1 MSSENAVSTARGKRR
16 RSARAW
22 GAALLTLVVTSGSF
36 LVAATPAVAAVPAP
50 TSTTSVITVKVGGD
64 RVGQGVTDA
73 GATIAT
79 PLAGVQLGLYSSLT
93 AANPINTTWARC
105 TSDADGDCSFIVPN
119 TQVGG
124 VNRDQR
130 YYVREVS
137 VPAGWYSNPRLRTGG
152 ATFPPSPATV
162 YGFQTGV
169 QLRANT
175 TYRSSADFMFI
186 SQSTS
191 TVTQV
196 ASGGVWTPSRNNP
209 ALPQECGLDVAL
221 ILDLSSSMTLTPG
234 EPFATASAITDAFAG
249 TPTRMAVFTYGDLSP
264 AQNGGNRPA
273 LLPVSTTAGAT
284 AFKNQ
289 WVGQWGVFGGTNW
302 DAGLYQAA
310 AASPHYDLAIHVTDG
325 QPSLFGAPL
334 PTPNTSSW
342 NRIKETEYAILSA
355 NRLKSEGT
363 RILGVGV
370 GPSYIDNG
378 YLNLRATSGPVG
390 FNGSNAATA
399 DYIEATDF
407 APAIAAVRQ
416 IAQANC
422 VGSISV
428 VKQIVPSTNT
438 GEDVTSSTLAPAGW
452 QFDATTTAAGIGG
465 LPATKTTINDG
476 TGAVNF
482 PLTFNGT
489 TSGPVTVA
497 ETQQAGYEIVTQ
509 GGKNAVC
516 VNTVTGAPVS
526 VTNAG
531 TVDDPGFTLTASA
544 PAAISCTVYNREI
557 PELPADLTVEKVWE
571 VDGQTFDE
579 GDQPAGLDAQLQL
592 TGPDAAGATDQDWGA
607 TRTGYVRDDVATVT
621 EEATVSG
628 DYEHCTVEGEV
639 TDING
644 APQSTALD
652 ADGVDVTLTE
662 EHNTV
667 EITNTVTCEQ
677 TLSLVKEVGYGD
689 EPTSSW
695 TLSASGP
702 GSALPGPS
710 GTYTATTPVSAPV
723 SGGATYGLEESGG
736 PLTYVG
742 AGWECALDE
751 DGTAVTVTD
760 GFMTMPRGQDVT
772 CTIVNSTASLTI
784 LKHVID
790 PQPGFEAD
798 AWELTATPDTLSDGP
813 LPTATLVGAE
823 TDVAGANT
831 VEVRPGHGYTLS
843 EESTSETL
851 AYRQVALQR
860 LEGST
865 WVDVDSADIVAPGPG
880 DTAVYRFV
888 NERIPSVALPLTG
901 GASADAFLI
910 GGSATIALAV
920 FAGLWLMVRRRR
932 VA

>member
-1 MSSENAVSTARGKRR
+1 
-16 RSARAW
+16 
-22 GAALLTLVVTSGSF
+22 
-36 LVAATPAVAAVPAP
+36 
-50 TSTTSVITVKVGGD
+50 
-64 RVGQGVTDA
+64 
-73 GATIAT
+73 
-79 PLAGVQLGLYSSLT
+79 
-93 AANPINTTWARC
+93 
-105 TSDADGDCSFIVPN
+105 
-119 TQVGG
+119 
-124 VNRDQR
+124 
-130 YYVREVS
+130 
-137 VPAGWYSNPRLRTGG
+137 
-152 ATFPPSPATV
+152 
-162 YGFQTGV
+162 
-169 QLRANT
+169 
-175 TYRSSADFMFI
+175 
-186 SQSTS
+186 
-191 TVTQV
+191 
-196 ASGGVWTPSRNNP
+196 
-209 ALPQECGLDVAL
+209 
-221 ILDLSSSMTLTPG
+221 MTLTPG
-234 EPFATASAITDAFAG
+234 EPFATANAIVDAFVG
-249 TPTRMAVFTYGDLSP
+249 TPTRMAVFSYGQGSP
-264 AQNGGNRPA
+264 ATNGANHPN
-273 LLPVSTTAGAT
+273 LLPVSTVAGAT

-289 WVGQWGVFGGTNW
+289 WSNWGVFGGTNW
-302 DAGLYQAA
+302 DAGLYQTAA
-310 AASPHYDLAIHVTDG
+310 AAPHYDLAIHITDG
-325 QPSLFGAPL
+325 QPSLYGSPL
-334 PTPNTSSW
+334 PTPNNSSW
-342 NRIKETEYAILSA
+342 NRIKDTEYAILSA
-355 NRLKSEGT
+355 NLLKSEGT
-363 RILGVGV
+363 RILGVGA
-370 GPSYIDNG
+370 GASFANSG
-378 YLNLRATSGPVG
+378 SLNLRATSGPVG
-390 FNGSNAATA
+390 FNGSNAASA
-399 DYIEATDF
+399 DYIAAADF
-407 APAIAAVRQ
+407 AAAITAAKQ
-416 IAQANC
+416 IAQARC
-422 VGSISV
+422 VGTISV

-438 GEDVTSSTLAPAGW
+438 GENVTGSTVAPAGW
-452 QFDATTTAAGIGG
+452 QFDATTATAGIGG
-465 LPATKTTINDG
+465 LPATKTTISDG

-482 PLTFNGT
+482 PLTFTGGT
-489 TSGPVTVA
+489 TSGAITVA
-497 ETQQAGYEIVTQ
+497 ETQQTGYELVTQ

-516 VNTVTGAPVS
+516 VDTVTGAPVS

-531 TVDDPGFTLTASA
+531 NPANPGFTLTATA
-544 PAAISCTVYNREI
+544 PAAISCTVYNREV
-557 PELPADLTVEKVWE
+557 PELPADVTVEKVWE

-592 TGPDAAGATDQDWGA
+592 TGPGAAGATDQDWGA

-621 EEATVSG
+621 EEATLSG
-628 DYEHCTVEGEV
+628 DYAHCTVEGEV

-644 APQSTALD
+644 DPQSTALD
-652 ADGVDVTLTE
+652 ANGVDVTLTQ

-723 SGGATYGLEESGG
+723 TGGATYGLEETGG

-742 AGWECALDE
+742 AGWECVLDE

-760 GFMTMPRGQDVT
+760 EYMTMPRGQDVT

-798 AWELTATPDTLSDGP
+798 AWELTATPDSLADGP
-813 LPTATLVGAE
+813 LPTATLTGAE

-831 VEVRPGHGYTLS
+831 VEVRPGHGYTLT
-843 EESTSETL
+843 EESTSDTL

-865 WVDVDSADIVAPGPG
+865 WVDVDSAEIVAPGPG